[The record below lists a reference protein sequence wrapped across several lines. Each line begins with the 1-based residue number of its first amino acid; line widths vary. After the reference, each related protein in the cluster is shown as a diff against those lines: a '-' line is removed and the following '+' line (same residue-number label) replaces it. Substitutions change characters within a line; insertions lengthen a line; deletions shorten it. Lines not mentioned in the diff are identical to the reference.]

1 MSETIPQGQ
10 TPSEHRPAPVN
21 LETIIRDYSLDAL
34 AAIEQHAPTPYTKA
48 DMARAAYDDE
58 AERMRGYNDGREDTL
73 EVARHFL
80 GGGDKPIPQGKDA
93 EKVQAI
99 REFMPG
105 AVLGTELTPFLTDE
119 EVLEYVNL
127 KDQLAALHNAAFER
141 WKRNKRSADKPSE
154 TER

>member
-10 TPSEHRPAPVN
+10 PSGEHRPAPVN
-21 LETIIRDYSLDAL
+21 LEALIRDYSLDAL

-48 DMARAAYDDE
+48 DMDRAYDDE
-58 AERMRGYNDGREDTL
+58 AEQMRGYNDGREDTL
-73 EVARHFL
+73 EVVRHFL

-105 AVLGTELTPFLTDE
+105 AVLGSELTPFLSDE

-127 KDQLAALHNAAFER
+127 KDQLAALHNAALER
-141 WKRNKRSADKPSE
+141 WKRSKRSADKLSE
-154 TER
+154 EVR